1 MAKLFEQRRQKKEI
15 EREIKFKQGL
25 SKVRSYVQQ
34 CNQSQK
40 KYWELG
46 KRSLKL
52 GDRQQFDNIAKAY
65 LRTIDMANRWERYLV
80 AMETTSLQRDQ
91 VKATGA
97 FAQSMKALSESMMAG
112 ANPDEVTKMQI
123 ELERALTKAQ
133 TLDQTL
139 SAIMDTTST
148 TIFSGDGLS
157 EDTLKEIETA
167 MSGEAAQ
174 DESTAVKDDRISEG
188 LRRIEEE
195 MNKEL
200 R

>member
-1 MAKLFEQRRQKKEI
+1 MANFLEQRKQKKEI

-25 SKVRSYVQQ
+25 SKVRGYVQQ

-52 GDRQQFDNIAKAY
+52 GDRQQFENIAKAY

-91 VKATGA
+91 VKASGA

-112 ANPDEVTKMQI
+112 ANPEDVTKMQI
-123 ELERALTKAQ
+123 ELEQALTKAE

-139 SAIMDTTST
+139 TAIMDTTST
-148 TIFSGDGLS
+148 TIFSSDGLS

-167 MSGEAAQ
+167 MSCEAAQ
-174 DESTAVKDDRISEG
+174 DESTPMKDDRISEG